1 MIKEKKNVLVIG
13 YGSIGQRHTQVL
25 SKMNVS
31 VYVLSKRNIDY
42 NSRFN
47 SLEEALTNLSYEY
60 IIIANKTSE
69 HYSTVNQLID
79 LNFKGMLLI
88 EKPIFEKYRSFN
100 THLFSKIFVAY
111 NLRFYPV
118 IQELRKHIVNQ
129 NILSVNVYAGQYL
142 PHWRPNT
149 DYRDSYSSKKSQGGG
164 VLLDLSHEIDYLNWL
179 LDGTEEVMAVG
190 GKLSALEIDSDD
202 LYQISL
208 KTKKCKLV
216 QVELNYIDKVLRR
229 YIIINTDKH
238 TYRADLISSTLE
250 IDDNIT
256 HYESYRNY
264 SYEIQ
269 HQLLLSKDFSML
281 CNHED
286 ALEVIKICDGVRD
299 SNKKKSWVKIK

>member
-1 MIKEKKNVLVIG
+1 
-13 YGSIGQRHTQVL
+13 
-25 SKMNVS
+25 
-31 VYVLSKRNIDY
+31 
-42 NSRFN
+42 
-47 SLEEALTNLSYEY
+47 
-60 IIIANKTSE
+60 
-69 HYSTVNQLID
+69 
-79 LNFKGMLLI
+79 
-88 EKPIFEKYRSFN
+88 
-100 THLFSKIFVAY
+100 
-111 NLRFYPV
+111 
-118 IQELRKHIVNQ
+118 
-129 NILSVNVYAGQYL
+129 
-142 PHWRPNT
+142 
-149 DYRDSYSSKKSQGGG
+149 
-164 VLLDLSHEIDYLNWL
+164 
-179 LDGTEEVMAVG
+179 MAVG